1 MKTQYEKGEYDEV
14 RKYGV
19 EWYFL
24 GDEFFYGSSL
34 ALPLKK
40 RKGRSKAT
48 FYVTL
53 HNSFQGYLCRTALR
67 L

>member
-24 GDEFFYGSSL
+24 GDEFFMA
-34 ALPLKK
+34 ALCYCPLKNEK
-40 RKGRSKAT
+40 
-48 FYVTL
+48 V
-53 HNSFQGYLCRTALR
+53 ALKQPFT
-67 L
+67 